1 MNNLQLNLFESTNA
15 NFRLAVQGM
24 FVKKNIQTNS
34 DTPLVKVYNSGTVI
48 AGPNVFLVFT
58 YMTDSFETSKSVYT
72 SNPHLFKIRKALKFL
87 SDGIEAGAFI
97 NNNGTLIV
105 DDRYAQPQIISNIG
119 KKNSFISFRL
129 VADGLVDASNNAIP
143 SVEVALSDAPSVS
156 ILTIDEF
163 YAVYEI
169 IEKVSLPEMAMILS
183 VAQIQQLSAPAPR
196 PQQNQQGYTRQQP
209 QQTQRVWQPQQ
220 TAQPQTQSYATGGYR
235 PQPATAPRQTQQMN
249 TGVAGVD
256 PTDQMAH
263 AEVNPYNF
271 QTPKSNA
278 MAPRSNAAGTS
289 LMGNADIESIP
300 TDDLDLGDEGLSD
313 LFAKGN

>member
-15 NFRLAVQGM
+15 NFRLAVHGM
-24 FVKKNIQTNS
+24 FVKKNIQTNTDS
-34 DTPLVKVYNSGTVI
+34 PLVKVYNSGTVI
-48 AGPNVFLVFT
+48 AAPNVFLVFT

-72 SNPHLFKIRKALKFL
+72 SNPHLFKIRKALRFL
-87 SDGIEAGAFI
+87 SDAIENGAFI

-105 DDRYAQPQIISNIG
+105 DDRYADAQVIANIG

-129 VADGLVDASNNAIP
+129 VSDGLVDASNNAIP

-163 YAVYEI
+163 YAIYEI
-169 IEKVSLPEMAMILS
+169 IEKISLPEMAMILS
-183 VAQIQQLSAPAPR
+183 AAQIQQLSAPAPR
-196 PQQNQQGYTRQQP
+196 PQQNTQSYTRQQP

-235 PQPATAPRQTQQMN
+235 PQPAAPRQAQQM
-249 TGVAGVD
+249 TTTAAMD
-256 PTDQMAH
+256 PTDLMAH
-263 AEVNPYNF
+263 AEVNPYTF
-271 QTPKSNA
+271 QAPKSNT
-278 MAPRSNAAGTS
+278 MTPRSNAGGTS

>member
-24 FVKKNIQTNS
+24 FVKKNIQTNN

-48 AGPNVFLVFT
+48 ASPNVFLVFT
-58 YMTDSFETSKSVYT
+58 YMTESFETSKSVYT
-72 SNPHLFKIRKALKFL
+72 SNPHLFKIRKALRFL
-87 SDGIEAGAFI
+87 ADAIDNNAFI

-105 DDRYAQPQIISNIG
+105 DDRYAEPQVIANIG

-129 VADGLVDASNNAIP
+129 VSDGLVDASNNAIP
-143 SVEVALSDAPSVS
+143 SVEVALSDAPNVS

-163 YAVYEI
+163 YAIYEI
-169 IEKVSLPEMAMILS
+169 VEKVNLPEMAMILS
-183 VAQIQQLSAPAPR
+183 TAQIQQLSAPAPR
-196 PQQNQQGYTRQQP
+196 PQQTQQGYTRQQP

-220 TAQPQTQSYATGGYR
+220 TAQPQSQSYASGGFR
-235 PQPATAPRQTQQMN
+235 PQAAAPRQTQQMAPA
-249 TGVAGVD
+249 TTVD
-256 PTDQMAH
+256 PTEQMAR
-263 AEVNPYNF
+263 AEVNPYSF
-271 QTPKSNA
+271 QAPKSNT
-278 MAPRSNAAGTS
+278 MAPRSNAGGTS

-300 TDDLDLGDEGLSD
+300 TEELDLGDEGLSD